1 MKFSFANL
9 IAEAHLIKLD
19 VYKLDFTTD
28 THTPGLCCDSSIE
41 NLFQS

>member
-28 THTPGLCCDSSIE
+28 THTNTYTNRFGWDSSM
-41 NLFQS
+41 